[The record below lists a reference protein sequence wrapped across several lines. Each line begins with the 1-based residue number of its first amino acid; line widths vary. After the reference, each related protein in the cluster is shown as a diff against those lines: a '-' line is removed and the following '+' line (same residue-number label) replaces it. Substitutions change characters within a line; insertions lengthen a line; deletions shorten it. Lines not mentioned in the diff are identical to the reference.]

1 MVLLE
6 KSELTAGSTWHAA
19 GLVTLYHP
27 GINIKRL
34 HWHSL
39 NFYVQVEKETGQ
51 QIGFH
56 QPGSLRL
63 ATNQVRLDEMKYQM
77 TRAGW
82 NKNPQKLVTPGKYS
96 LFRTSFYFL
105 FKVVVCILFL
115 FNLLFRKI
123 HNLHQSSLV
132 MPKKLSSNHH
142 PNHKRDFEVDHSSWH
157 GCGVLRFDL
166 DFDSLY
172 FDEKFSRL

>member
-82 NKNPQKLVTPGKYS
+82 NKNPQKLVTPGEYS
-96 LFRTSFYFL
+96 FRTSFYFL
-105 FKVVVCILFL
+105 FKVVVF
-115 FNLLFRKI
+115 F
-123 HNLHQSSLV
+123 SS
-132 MPKKLSSNHH
+132 SA
-142 PNHKRDFEVDHSSWH
+142 
-157 GCGVLRFDL
+157 
-166 DFDSLY
+166 DSLHNHIFSLY
-172 FDEKFSRL
+172 YVIVRPTKFKILNGIYYLLTLP

>member
-77 TRAGW
+77 ARAGW
-82 NKNPQKLVTPGKYS
+82 NKNPQKLVTPGVLNVIINRGLLS
-96 LFRTSFYFL
+96 PGAMGM
-105 FKVVVCILFL
+105 IL
-115 FNLLFRKI
+115 RKMVI
-123 HNLHQSSLV
+123 
-132 MPKKLSSNHH
+132 LSTVRKNNYLEIWTNSNNTQH
-142 PNHKRDFEVDHSSWH
+142 
-157 GCGVLRFDL
+157 LQ
-166 DFDSLY
+166 Y
-172 FDEKFSRL
+172 

>member
-82 NKNPQKLVTPGKYS
+82 NKNPQKLVTPGELNVIIHLVS
-96 LFRTSFYFL
+96 TGAMGI
-105 FKVVVCILFL
+105 ILW
-115 FNLLFRKI
+115 KMVI
-123 HNLHQSSLV
+123 
-132 MPKKLSSNHH
+132 LSTVGKNNYRYGQILTTLSTRN
-142 PNHKRDFEVDHSSWH
+142 RERS
-157 GCGVLRFDL
+157 
-166 DFDSLY
+166 
-172 FDEKFSRL
+172 

>member
-82 NKNPQKLVTPGKYS
+82 NKNPQKLVTPGELNVIIHRGLVSPDTMSMILRKMVS
-96 LFRTSFYFL
+96 SFKFTCFYILSTFSDL
-105 FKVVVCILFL
+105 FKD
-115 FNLLFRKI
+115 
-123 HNLHQSSLV
+123 
-132 MPKKLSSNHH
+132 SN
-142 PNHKRDFEVDHSSWH
+142 N
-157 GCGVLRFDL
+157 G
-166 DFDSLY
+166 
-172 FDEKFSRL
+172 

>member
-82 NKNPQKLVTPGKYS
+82 NKNPQKLVTPGELNVIIHSRAVARSEIPGGGLIVLGGDNVSPLVKIGLADLPNKPPQPPPCDGPGWFQKVMKGSMINRIY
-96 LFRTSFYFL
+96 SFYL
-105 FKVVVCILFL
+105 QK
-115 FNLLFRKI
+115 
-123 HNLHQSSLV
+123 
-132 MPKKLSSNHH
+132 
-142 PNHKRDFEVDHSSWH
+142 
-157 GCGVLRFDL
+157 
-166 DFDSLY
+166 
-172 FDEKFSRL
+172 EKFDD

>member
-77 TRAGW
+77 ARAGW
-82 NKNPQKLVTPGKYS
+82 NKNPQKLVTPGVLNVIINRGLVSPGAMGMILRKM
-96 LFRTSFYFL
+96 
-105 FKVVVCILFL
+105 VV
-115 FNLLFRKI
+115 
-123 HNLHQSSLV
+123 
-132 MPKKLSSNHH
+132 
-142 PNHKRDFEVDHSSWH
+142 
-157 GCGVLRFDL
+157 
-166 DFDSLY
+166 
-172 FDEKFSRL
+172 

>member
-82 NKNPQKLVTPGKYS
+82 NKNPQKLVTPGE
-96 LFRTSFYFL
+96 LN
-105 FKVVVCILFL
+105 VI
-115 FNLLFRKI
+115 I
-123 HNLHQSSLV
+123 HRSLV
-132 MPKKLSSNHH
+132 SPGAMGMILRKMPVVIFKYCKK
-142 PNHKRDFEVDHSSWH
+142 R
-157 GCGVLRFDL
+157 
-166 DFDSLY
+166 
-172 FDEKFSRL
+172 

>member
-63 ATNQVRLDEMKYQM
+63 ATNQIRLDEMKYQM

-82 NKNPQKLVTPGKYS
+82 NKNPQKLVTPGELNVIIHRGLVSTGAMGMISRKLVIILKY
-96 LFRTSFYFL
+96 
-105 FKVVVCILFL
+105 C
-115 FNLLFRKI
+115 RK
-123 HNLHQSSLV
+123 
-132 MPKKLSSNHH
+132 K
-142 PNHKRDFEVDHSSWH
+142 
-157 GCGVLRFDL
+157 
-166 DFDSLY
+166 
-172 FDEKFSRL
+172 

>member
-82 NKNPQKLVTPGKYS
+82 NKNPQKLVTPGE
-96 LFRTSFYFL
+96 L
-105 FKVVVCILFL
+105 KVIIHRVLVSTGAIAA
-115 FNLLFRKI
+115 LL
-123 HNLHQSSLV
+123 
-132 MPKKLSSNHH
+132 SNR
-142 PNHKRDFEVDHSSWH
+142 NREEKVIWIKE
-157 GCGVLRFDL
+157 RFH
-166 DFDSLY
+166 
-172 FDEKFSRL
+172 

>member
-82 NKNPQKLVTPGKYS
+82 NKNPQKLVTPGELNVIIHRGLVY
-96 LFRTSFYFL
+96 
-105 FKVVVCILFL
+105 V
-115 FNLLFRKI
+115 I
-123 HNLHQSSLV
+123 HN
-132 MPKKLSSNHH
+132 MGWN
-142 PNHKRDFEVDHSSWH
+142 PNF
-157 GCGVLRFDL
+157 
-166 DFDSLY
+166 
-172 FDEKFSRL
+172 KF